1 MDGRWFYNSLQGR
14 FPGCHLKNLH
24 FLFLSNSFDFFIYQ
38 VPDHWYRILMP
49 TLLSDIY
56 IYIYIYIYIH
66 MLYMYICTKCNIYI
80 YAYYMYQI
88 CNKYL
93 TNICI
98 YKYNT
103 FEKLILCSIL
113 ISITTKR
120 MYGNHMLY
128 LKTLIFQTKTIT
140 STHMRNLYRL
150 KRYTTS
156 TSTKNKNK

>member
-1 MDGRWFYNSLQGR
+1 MHNR
-14 FPGCHLKNLH
+14 FKEIICIHVIH
-24 FLFLSNSFDFFIYQ
+24 
-38 VPDHWYRILMP
+38 
-49 TLLSDIY
+49 IY
-56 IYIYIYIYIH
+56 IYIYICIYIYIYIH
-66 MLYMYICTKCNIYI
+66 MLYMYICNKCNIYI

-120 MYGNHMLY
+120 MYWNHMLY

-156 TSTKNKNK
+156 TSTKKKNK

>member
-1 MDGRWFYNSLQGR
+1 
-14 FPGCHLKNLH
+14 
-24 FLFLSNSFDFFIYQ
+24 
-38 VPDHWYRILMP
+38 MP
-49 TLLSDIY
+49 SLLSDIY
-56 IYIYIYIYIH
+56 IYIYIYIC
-66 MLYMYICTKCNIYI
+66 YICIYVPNVIYI
-80 YAYYMYQI
+80 YAYYMCQI

-120 MYGNHMLY
+120 MYWNHMLY

-156 TSTKNKNK
+156 TSTKKKNKQRLKQRENF

>member
-56 IYIYIYIYIH
+56 IYIYIY
-66 MLYMYICTKCNIYI
+66 
-80 YAYYMYQI
+80 AYYMYQI

-120 MYGNHMLY
+120 MYWNHMLY

-156 TSTKNKNK
+156 TSTKKKNK

>member
-1 MDGRWFYNSLQGR
+1 
-14 FPGCHLKNLH
+14 
-24 FLFLSNSFDFFIYQ
+24 
-38 VPDHWYRILMP
+38 
-49 TLLSDIY
+49 
-56 IYIYIYIYIH
+56 

-120 MYGNHMLY
+120 MYWNHMLY

-156 TSTKNKNK
+156 TSTKKKNK